1 MTCREKLKIQHPE
14 YVVHDYISDK
24 ESIGL
29 FGSNYA
35 GGCKGCPSNYGYL
48 DEPEWCDGTSSRC
61 AECWDREIPE
71 TSEPK
76 TEGHSNHPESDDIH
90 SAISDILGVV
100 AGGTGYIKIGLE
112 KGKITNIYTELEKEF

>member
-24 ESIGL
+24 ESLGL
-29 FGSNYA
+29 LGSNYA

-76 TEGHSNHPESDDIH
+76 DDIH

-112 KGKITNIYTELEKEF
+112 KGKITSIYTELEREF

>member
-1 MTCREKLKIQHPE
+1 MTCREKLKMEHPE

-24 ESIGL
+24 ESLGL
-29 FGSNYA
+29 LGSNYA

-61 AECWDREIPE
+61 AECWDREILE

-76 TEGHSNHPESDDIH
+76 TEDHSNHSGSDDIR

-112 KGKITNIYTELEKEF
+112 KGKITNIYSELEKEF